1 MTYCVKEEICFL
13 TALVCFY
20 GVVFKKESLMMTS
33 NKPKLVA

>member
-13 TALVCFY
+13 TELVCFY
-20 GVVFKKESLMMTS
+20 GTVFKKESPIMTC